1 MSLSYSKTTIIKNKK
16 LNIMKKNILTIL
28 LAIISLTLSA
38 QNTKNL
44 QVINNSKSLIQQAVK
59 LVDQGKIDQAIEIYN
74 KIPYGDPN
82 YDYAQ
87 YEKAYAYEIQEKY
100 TQALNILTELE
111 KNPSLSVPRVN
122 VYTELGNCYDYLEQ
136 YDKAVAMYD
145 KGLENHPYY
154 YHLHFNKG
162 VSLMRQEK
170 YEEALECFKTSIFL
184 HPSHQ
189 GSHFQYGHC
198 CLLLGYTMPGILA
211 LNYSTLI
218 STSSNYAILA
228 LRELDNIYEGGI
240 ASYNTDNKVYV
251 EQEYK
256 EKNKFYEEASTALNL
271 AIISPKSVKCPSKID
286 NDIVKRNYVV
296 LSHIN
301 VRPNSNEIED
311 QLYAPFFNKI
321 IAEKEYNAFSY
332 YLFSGTD
339 LQDGKV
345 AQKAEKMSKSIQPI
359 INELVEQLNEVSM
372 KGLGKAPS
380 DTIYFY
386 DHFNILSWGV
396 GTISILSKDKVDRH
410 GTWYFVNEIG
420 QLSSIENYDG
430 QKLNGHYQSFR
441 NNQVVEEYEMVNN
454 VPSGTVH
461 TYNYQPL
468 SDERITTAEIALRD
482 GKPHGPFKQ
491 YNEGGILSTEGTT
504 QNGAPAGELRNYY
517 ETGELQSIEHY
528 ADGEQAGLQQYYFAN
543 GQLSSEYTAGAAGE
557 ASPYT
562 AYYPNGKVQTTGLV
576 KNDHTFGD
584 FKKYYPN
591 GALKETGTYDEN
603 GELDGE
609 NIVYYR
615 NGNIDHKYHYKSGKM
630 NGECIEYGIG
640 GHQLVRFDVSNG
652 NITSVTT
659 FRPDGSVRE
668 DYPVKGK
675 TITYDVYDE
684 HDQLISTVTRDTKD
698 VTLTGTEKRFYV
710 NGELQAEV
718 QHKNGKQDGITK
730 TYNTNG
736 ALTSYTEYKNGMR
749 NGISVIYFPDEAH
762 TIYQETF
769 YRNDTITGASYTY
782 FYDGSLYEKSLYDE
796 EGELKY
802 YSFYLPDGKMIRE
815 IRYYQGMPLLTYNY
829 NLDGNLLR
837 CDTTAFGNGFNN
849 NYYPNGQIKR
859 SREIKAGNLS
869 RLIYYNLNGTPYD
882 TVNFIC
888 NHLNDIDYTFY
899 PTGEVCQEV
908 NTILDNKDGKQISYN
923 PLGQKTIEVD
933 YELGV
938 LQGTATYYYANGN
951 KSAQANIIQGNY
963 EGTYAFYDP
972 TGKTVL
978 LEIDYNNDKPFQY
991 SYMQSNGQMSK
1002 PQRFSK
1008 EAETI
1013 TAFYPNGK
1021 TAMVANFDNG
1031 LRNGS
1036 WVVYYTNGQAAE
1048 STQCKDDLI
1057 DGTRIFYYPNGKV
1070 CQKADYTFSQ
1080 LNGTYEHYYE
1090 NGQKAYEGN
1099 YYYGLE
1105 HGDFK
1110 KYDKTGKL
1118 THQVTMYYGQKVRES
1133 NE

>member
-218 STSSNYAILA
+218 SASSNYAILA

-359 INELVEQLNEVSM
+359 INDLVEQLNEVSM

-396 GTISILSKDKVDRH
+396 GTILSKDKVDRH

-420 QLSSIENYDG
+420 QLSSIETYDG
-430 QKLNGHYQSFR
+430 QELHGPYQNFQD
-441 NNQVVEEYEMVNN
+441 NLLVEEYEFSHGVAT
-454 VPSGTVH
+454 GTLH
-461 TYNYQPL
+461 AYNYQPL
-468 SDERITTAEIALRD
+468 SHERILIGEMSLRD
-482 GKPHGPFKQ
+482 SKPNGAFKQ
-491 YNEGGILSTEGTT
+491 YNGAGIISMEGTA
-504 QNGAPAGELRNYY
+504 QNGVPQGEYRKYY
-517 ETGELQSIEHY
+517 ENGEIMSIEHTS
-528 ADGEQAGLQQYYFAN
+528 DGEQVGPQQYYYAN
-543 GQLSSEYTAGAAGE
+543 GQLSSEYTAGAPGE
-557 ASPYT
+557 ATPYT
-562 AYYPNGKVQTTGLV
+562 AYYPNGKVKTAGLV
-576 KNDHTFGD
+576 KDNHSMGD
-584 FKKYYPN
+584 FKQFYPN
-591 GALKETGTYDEN
+591 GALKETYSYNNEGN
-603 GELDGE
+603 LDGE
-609 NIVYYR
+609 DIDYFR
-615 NGNIDHKYHYKSGKM
+615 NGNIERKYSYKNGKAD
-630 NGECIEYGIG
+630 GECTEYGFG
-640 GHQLVRFDVSNG
+640 GRPIFKFNVTNG
-652 NITSVTT
+652 NLTSVTT
-659 FRPDGSVRE
+659 YRPDGSIRE
-668 DYPVKGK
+668 EYPVKNK
-675 TITYDVYDE
+675 TVTYDVYDE
-684 HDQLISTVTRDTKD
+684 NDLLLATETRDSKG
-698 VTLTGTEKRFYV
+698 VLTGNHKLYFANGNLREECTFKDGKR
-710 NGELQAEV
+710 NGV
-718 QHKNGKQDGITK
+718 FKSYDPNGS
-730 TYNTNG
+730 
-736 ALTSYTEYKNGMR
+736 LTQYAEYKNGMH
-749 NGISVIYFPDEAH
+749 NGLCITYLPDEAH
-762 TIYQETF
+762 TISQEAF

-782 FYDGSLYEKSLYDE
+782 YYDGSLYEKSLYDE
-796 EGELKY
+796 DGDFLY
-802 YSFYLPDGKMIRE
+802 YGYYLPDGKMIRE
-815 IRYYQGMPLLTYNY
+815 IYYYQGMPLLTYNY
-829 NLDGNLLR
+829 DLEGNLLH
-837 CDTTAFGNGFNN
+837 CDTTSFGNGFNN
-849 NYYPNGQIKR
+849 NYYLNGQVRR
-859 SREIKAGNLS
+859 SREMKAGKRIQHIL
-869 RLIYYNLNGTPYD
+869 YDLNGTPYD
-882 TVNFIC
+882 TVNYI
-888 NHLNDIDYTFY
+888 NGQINDIDYTFF
-899 PTGEVCQEV
+899 PTGEVKSSV
-908 NTILDNKDGKQISYN
+908 NNILGNKDGKMVMYS
-923 PLGQKTIEVD
+923 PLGQVTKELD
-933 YELGV
+933 YELDA
-938 LQGTATYYYANGN
+938 LQGSIVNYYPNGKMSSKANV
-951 KSAQANIIQGNY
+951 IQDAY
-963 EGTYAFYDP
+963 EGAYVFYDP

-978 LEIDYNNDKPFQY
+978 LEIDYNNENAFQY
-991 SYMQSNGQMSK
+991 SYLQANGHMSQ

-1008 EAETI
+1008 EAQTV
-1013 TAFYPNGK
+1013 TAQYPNGK
-1021 TAMVANFDNG
+1021 TALVANFEQG

-1048 STQCKDDLI
+1048 SAQYKNGDL
-1057 DGTRIFYYPNGKV
+1057 DGSYLFYYPNGKI
-1070 CQKADYTFSQ
+1070 CQKADYR
-1080 LNGTYEHYYE
+1080 NGVINGAYELYFE

-1099 YYYGLE
+1099 YLYDA

-1110 KYDKTGKL
+1110 KYDQTGKL
-1118 THQVTMYYGQKVRES
+1118 LHKVTTYYGIPTKE
-1133 NE
+1133 EK